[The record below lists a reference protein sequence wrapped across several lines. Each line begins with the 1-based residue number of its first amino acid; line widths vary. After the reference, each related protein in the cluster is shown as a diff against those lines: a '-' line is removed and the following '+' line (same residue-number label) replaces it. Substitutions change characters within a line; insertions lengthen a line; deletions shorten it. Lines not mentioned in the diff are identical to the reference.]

1 MITKERWVP
10 AGDVGG
16 RKEDQVR
23 WHGKFSELKE
33 LDMLT
38 VLLMM
43 VVFQI
48 HVPEKIHQIYVLM
61 SVTC

>member
-1 MITKERWVP
+1 MDGRRTRS
-10 AGDVGG
+10 GG
-16 RKEDQVR
+16 TESV
-23 WHGKFSELKE
+23 SELKE

-38 VLLMM
+38 ILLMM
-43 VVFQI
+43 VVSQT